1 MAQQLSFFPTER
13 QASRAGWRPPACIF
27 PTQSTSTRQAPVS
40 HGASTFQLLLL
51 FFCTTHGE
59 SEQTASAPATYLLLF
74 SSSKTGSRL
83 QTPACDPCWRSPT
96 RRFPTRCL
104 PAATPRDE
112 TPSPRRRCSSS
123 SDRRA
128 PLPLGSSSGDN
139 SPSCLLLCS
148 FLGAR
153 QMLEEMPNKPCQ
165 LSCVCGLPQWTAAP
179 SHSQGH
185 ALAVC
190 FARTTSLSLLL
201 RMAGRPALQQCRIK
215 AALHVIVESSKG
227 EALVPSSILHLV
239 NHMPNLTPIQMLR
252 MRAVSTIGTT
262 FEFMGGVD
270 RHGYTTSLH
279 QLVPASTFFLPQALG
294 APLETQDEH
303 RMA

>member
-83 QTPACDPCWRSPT
+83 QIGACAPARRRRATPAGVP
-96 RRFPTRCL
+96 RRGGFRRDASLQQL
-104 PAATPRDE
+104 PATRPLLHGD
-112 TPSPRRRCSSS
+112 
-123 SDRRA
+123 DA
-128 PLPLGSSSGDN
+128 PVAPTVGLLFPLVSTF
-139 SPSCLLLCS
+139 LLLPERISISSTALNLLAYRRQQQRRQLPIVPPPLQFPWCS
-148 FLGAR
+148 TNAR
-153 QMLEEMPNKPCQ
+153 GNAQQ
-165 LSCVCGLPQWTAAP
+165 
-179 SHSQGH
+179 
-185 ALAVC
+185 
-190 FARTTSLSLLL
+190 
-201 RMAGRPALQQCRIK
+201 GRPALQQCRIK

>member
-1 MAQQLSFFPTER
+1 MAS
-13 QASRAGWRPPACIF
+13 
-27 PTQSTSTRQAPVS
+27 
-40 HGASTFQLLLL
+40 
-51 FFCTTHGE
+51 
-59 SEQTASAPATYLLLF
+59 
-74 SSSKTGSRL
+74 
-83 QTPACDPCWRSPT
+83 
-96 RRFPTRCL
+96 
-104 PAATPRDE
+104 
-112 TPSPRRRCSSS
+112 SPRVPQSELHRVPCPC

-128 PLPLGSSSGDN
+128 PLLLGSSSGDN

-165 LSCVCGLPQWTAAP
+165 LSCDCGLPQWTAAP

-201 RMAGRPALQQCRIK
+201 RMAGRPAQQQCRIK

-239 NHMPNLTPIQMLR
+239 NHMPNFTPIQMSR

-279 QLVPASTFFLPQALG
+279 QLDFLPATS
-294 APLETQDEH
+294 P
-303 RMA
+303 R